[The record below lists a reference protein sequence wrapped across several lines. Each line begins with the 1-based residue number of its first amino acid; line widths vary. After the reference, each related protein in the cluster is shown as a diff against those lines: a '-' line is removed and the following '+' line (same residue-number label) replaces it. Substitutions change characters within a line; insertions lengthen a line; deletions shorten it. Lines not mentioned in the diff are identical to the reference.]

1 MNENFDAFDKYA
13 MNYDMKERMIEYKYN
28 HSYRVVHQAEEI
40 CRSLDLDNVERDLA
54 SLIAL
59 LHDIARFRQWT
70 DYKTFT
76 DEDSFDHGDEGEKIL
91 FDEGEIKN
99 YVCDKEDYDIIR
111 KAVRN
116 HNKYIIEDGLNDRE
130 LLHSKIIRD
139 ADKIDILYAFS
150 TYRLLEIDND
160 DSPINDEVRKQF
172 YRHEAIDK
180 NNFKSVNDLALA
192 RISLIFDLNYDY
204 SFERVYR
211 EKYIDKLY
219 EGIKN
224 KNIFKE
230 FYEEAIRFLKKRCN
244 DDRK

>member
-1 MNENFDAFDKYA
+1 MNENFDAFDKYV